1 MRPNTDKATH
11 LFTLDN
17 GLRVVIRQD
26 PGIPMVCASLFH
38 KVGTRH
44 ERPDQQG
51 LAYLTGGAAFKN
63 KALINEIGAIANGW
77 LDYDVSTYSL
87 EAPRAALSSV
97 LQMLASRM
105 EEPILSQERLNAGI
119 KRTKE
124 LERAD
129 PYFTSDFWITSQF
142 EQLIFPAAGKA
153 HTFGDIADLDHITVE
168 DVLHWHKENYAPNNT
183 ILVIAGDTTLEHTQP
198 VVQRLFGGFARGT
211 PYKRQ
216 EQPVGEPHTAERRL
230 TQYLDTE
237 LPRLQMAFNTPSVS
251 TTENIQDIRAL
262 QVISALLTSG
272 PDAWLP
278 GTLSEGK
285 KTLTSAITRLP
296 GYRLN
301 DDLFL
306 IAATLG
312 AHTSASLPQVELEI
326 KQLLEGLKLHALDPD
341 TLRYGQAQALKKLDE
356 LNSLEVQVSVI
367 GNLEA
372 IGQSWTLIDSEPAQ
386 LQRITADDIQRV
398 ANQYFCPERLS
409 VTHIFARE
417 A

>member
-1 MRPNTDKATH
+1 M
-11 LFTLDN
+11 
-17 GLRVVIRQD
+17 
-26 PGIPMVCASLFH
+26 
-38 KVGTRH
+38 
-44 ERPDQQG
+44 
-51 LAYLTGGAAFKN
+51 
-63 KALINEIGAIANGW
+63 
-77 LDYDVSTYSL
+77 
-87 EAPRAALSSV
+87 
-97 LQMLASRM
+97 
-105 EEPILSQERLNAGI
+105 
-119 KRTKE
+119 
-124 LERAD
+124 
-129 PYFTSDFWITSQF
+129 
-142 EQLIFPAAGKA
+142 
-153 HTFGDIADLDHITVE
+153 
-168 DVLHWHKENYAPNNT
+168 
-183 ILVIAGDTTLEHTQP
+183 
-198 VVQRLFGGFARGT
+198 
-211 PYKRQ
+211 
-216 EQPVGEPHTAERRL
+216 GEPHTAERRL

-278 GTLSEGK
+278 GKLSEGK